1 MLFSVTLY
9 GNRALV
15 SHAIKR
21 RYLYPQRNKNIIQR
35 PPTGTLPCKLWHA
48 AILQQVCAGLTAAG
62 TPHLPPVTAW
72 HSRRQWPLQL
82 EMMAQASAMGGKT
95 DIARASAKN
104 QVSSFEPALR
114 GQGRDGALSTLLQV
128 FSVRG
133 CSQGL
138 TVACL
143 HSRLFTSWS
152 YSVKLERWLIAEV
165 GANELWYRL
174 KT

>member
-1 MLFSVTLY
+1 
-9 GNRALV
+9 
-15 SHAIKR
+15 
-21 RYLYPQRNKNIIQR
+21 
-35 PPTGTLPCKLWHA
+35 
-48 AILQQVCAGLTAAG
+48 
-62 TPHLPPVTAW
+62 
-72 HSRRQWPLQL
+72 
-82 EMMAQASAMGGKT
+82 MAQASAMGGKT

-143 HSRLFTSWS
+143 HSRLFIS
-152 YSVKLERWLIAEV
+152 
-165 GANELWYRL
+165 
-174 KT
+174 